1 MSVRMK
7 DIAAEFGVSTMTVSA
22 VLRNRGR
29 ISPPIRA
36 RILQRAREL
45 NYTPN
50 LTARGLATGRT
61 GLIGMIVPDLMH
73 PFFAAIA
80 KQMSR
85 KLRENSYSLV
95 ISSSEDDPKLELEE
109 VEAFLARRVDALVV
123 ATSQSSK
130 NSPGFRRITDS
141 GMPYVLLDRPV
152 KGLAAP
158 FVGSDNEAIGKS
170 VTEYLIDRGYG
181 AVAFVGVRKLGMGS
195 GRLRGYKA
203 ALRSRGVAQ
212 QELVELVDSADERGE
227 ECGYAA
233 MQRLIERRQ
242 RPRAVFCL
250 NDILALGALK
260 AALDAGLAVPKDM
273 AIVGVSNIA
282 DLSLWHSFQVPISSV
297 DQNVTEIANCAAGV
311 IIQLLANS
319 KVPPVPKQ
327 TLVPFKL
334 VERSSA

>member
-7 DIAAEFGVSTMTVSA
+7 DIAAEFGVSIVTVSA
-22 VLRNRGR
+22 ALRNRGR
-29 ISPPIRA
+29 ISPAIRA
-36 RILQRAREL
+36 RIQERAREL
-45 NYTPN
+45 NYTPD

-80 KQMSR
+80 KYMSR
-85 KLRENSYSLV
+85 SLREKSYSLV
-95 ISSSEDDPKLELEE
+95 ISSSEDDPALEFEE
-109 VEAFLARRVDALVV
+109 MEAFLARRVDALVV
-123 ATSQSSK
+123 ATSQFSK
-130 NSPGFRRITDS
+130 NSRGFRRIS
-141 GMPYVLLDRPV
+141 EAGVPLVLLDRPV
-152 KGLAAP
+152 NGLAVP

-170 VTEYLIDRGYG
+170 VTSYLLDRGYG
-181 AVAFVGVRKLGMGS
+181 TVAFIGVRGLGMGS

-203 ALRSRGVAQ
+203 VLKSQGSAVQ
-212 QELVELVDSADERGE
+212 DDLVELVESADERGE

-233 MQRLIERRQ
+233 MQRLMNRPQ

-260 AALDAGLAVPKDM
+260 AALDAGLAVPQDM
-273 AIVGVSNIA
+273 AIVGVSNLA

-297 DQNVTEIANCAAGV
+297 DQNVQEIANRAAEVV
-311 IIQLLANS
+311 IQSLDTKGA
-319 KVPPVPKQ
+319 PVPKR

-334 VERSSA
+334 VERSSS

>member
-1 MSVRMK
+1 MK
-7 DIAAEFGVSTMTVSA
+7 DIAAEFGVSIVTVSA
-22 VLRNRGR
+22 ALRNRGR
-29 ISPPIRA
+29 ISPAIRA
-36 RILQRAREL
+36 RIIERAREL
-45 NYTPN
+45 NYTPD

-80 KQMSR
+80 KYMSR
-85 KLRENSYSLV
+85 DLREKSYSLV
-95 ISSSEDDPKLELEE
+95 ISSSEDDPELELEE
-109 VEAFLARRVDALVV
+109 IEAFLARRVDALVV

-130 NSPGFRRITDS
+130 NSRGFRRLTE
-141 GMPYVLLDRPV
+141 GGVPYVLLDRPV
-152 KGLAAP
+152 NGLAAP

-181 AVAFVGVRKLGMGS
+181 AIAFIGARGLGMGS

-203 ALRSRGVAQ
+203 ALKSRGQAVKG
-212 QELVELVDSADERGE
+212 ELVELVDSADERGE

-233 MQRLIERRQ
+233 MQRLIKRSQ

-260 AALDAGLAVPKDM
+260 AALDAGLVVPRDM
-273 AIVGVSNIA
+273 AIVGVSNLA

-297 DQNVTEIANCAAGV
+297 DQNVKEIANRAAEV
-311 IIQLLANS
+311 VIQLLDTQAQ
-319 KVPPVPKQ
+319 PVPKRS
-327 TLVPFKL
+327 LVPFKL

>member
-1 MSVRMK
+1 MPVRLK
-7 DIAAEFGVSTMTVSA
+7 DIAAEFGVSTVTVSA

-29 ISPPIRA
+29 ISPAIRA
-36 RILQRAREL
+36 RILERAREL
-45 NYTPN
+45 NYKPDLN
-50 LTARGLATGRT
+50 ARGLATGRT

-85 KLRENSYSLV
+85 NLREKAYSLV

-130 NSPGFRRITDS
+130 NSESFRRIAEAN
-141 GMPYVLLDRPV
+141 MPYVLLDRPV
-152 KGLAAP
+152 NGLAAP

-170 VTEYLIDRGYG
+170 ATEYLIDRGYG
-181 AVAFVGVRKLGMGS
+181 VVGFIGVHKLGTGS
-195 GRLRGYKA
+195 GRLRGYKK
-203 ALRSRGVAQ
+203 ALKGRGMVQ
-212 QELVELVDSADERGE
+212 DELVEFVDSADERGE

-233 MQRLIERRQ
+233 MQRLIKRSQ

-260 AALDAGLAVPKDM
+260 AALDAGLAIPKDM
-273 AIVGVSNIA
+273 AILGVSNIA

-297 DQNVTEIANCAAGV
+297 DQNVREIADRAAEV
-311 IIQLLANS
+311 VIQLLDEKADL
-319 KVPPVPKQ
+319 VPKQ